1 MTLLFFG
8 TTSVLHLPLQ
18 RPQAETTVTKRL
30 HFSVL
35 DQEEQAT
42 HDQVCWCKRE
52 MERDGERERETERD
66 REKRCNELFLC
77 LFALIVSL
85 PSPPPPSSACC
96 CDVVRREHRACLV
109 TFWACAP
116 VINSCFCFCFPILG
130 SPLPQPS
137 IQRRPWLM

>member
-42 HDQVCWCKRE
+42 HDQVCRCKRGGERWRE
-52 MERDGERERETERD
+52 MERERE
-66 REKRCNELFLC
+66 KKCNGLFVC
-77 LFALIVSL
+77 LFALVVSP
-85 PSPPPPSSACC
+85 PSPPPPFK
-96 CDVVRREHRACLV
+96 CL
-109 TFWACAP
+109 
-116 VINSCFCFCFPILG
+116 L
-130 SPLPQPS
+130 L
-137 IQRRPWLM
+137 